1 MIQDPIR
8 IRFVEGS
15 FLSDEADNWL
25 VQGVNIEGVNVAA
38 PSMREAVVAAA
49 KALAGVS
56 GLRVPVEIEV
66 EHSDP
71 EREDQLLRGEFVPA
85 KARWGL
91 ARFLGP
97 IIRIHSFTNLE

>member
-1 MIQDPIR
+1 MMQDPIR

-15 FLSDEADNWL
+15 FLSDGADNWL
-25 VQGVNIEGVNVAA
+25 VQGINIEGVNVAA
-38 PSMREAVVAAA
+38 PTMRKAVVTAA
-49 KALAGVS
+49 KALGEVS
-56 GLRVPVEIEV
+56 ELRGPVEIEV

-71 EREDQLLRGEFVPA
+71 EREDQLLRGEFVPT

-97 IIRIHSFTNLE
+97 EIRIHSFTNLE